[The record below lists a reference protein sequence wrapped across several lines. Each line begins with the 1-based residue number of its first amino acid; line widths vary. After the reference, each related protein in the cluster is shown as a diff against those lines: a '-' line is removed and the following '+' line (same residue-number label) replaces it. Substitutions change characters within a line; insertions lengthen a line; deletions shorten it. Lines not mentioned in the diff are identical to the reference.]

1 MSSFENES
9 YISLIPLENLF
20 KYLKIMS
27 EMMVSLFPENEISNI
42 AIQLNYFYNKFLLSK
57 NFKDS
62 KIKFICFSNAINFIL
77 STKKCFEF
85 IENSR
90 QKYFTKVQVSIY
102 LHFGKI
108 LRGKHESNLLD
119 KVCDCYSIL
128 LPRLFLPNIL
138 DLKGATACHDIAVK
152 IYNSRGM
159 YSSSKKQT
167 VFLIN
172 NYAKLKNKS
181 MLKKQIQCY
190 TNINIKLASRSLDNL
205 KDQSTLIENNDFKV
219 ENCYESDF
227 FSFNQVLRCELQSCL
242 SR

>member
-1 MSSFENES
+1 MSSS

-20 KYLKIMS
+20 KCLKIMS

-42 AIQLNYFYNKFLLSK
+42 ALQLNYFYNKFLYSQ

-62 KIKFICFSNAINFIL
+62 KVKLICFSNAISFIL
-77 STKKCFEF
+77 KTDKCFKF

-102 LHFGKI
+102 RYCKVLPGK
-108 LRGKHESNLLD
+108 LESNLLD
-119 KVCDCYSIL
+119 KVSSCCSIL

-138 DLKGATACHDIAVK
+138 DLECATACHGIAVK
-152 IYNSRGM
+152 IYNSKGM
-159 YSSSKKQT
+159 YSASKKQT

-172 NYAKLKNKS
+172 KYAKLKNKS
-181 MLKKQIQCY
+181 MLKNQIQCY
-190 TNINIKLASRSLDNL
+190 TNINIKLASKSDDDL
-205 KDQSTLIENNDFKV
+205 KDQSTLIEDNDFKV

-227 FSFNQVLRCELQSCL
+227 FSINQVLRCELQSCL